1 MAHIRL
7 RPVAESDLAAVLAIN
22 EQSVPHVNSVSL
34 DTMRRFASCA
44 GYFRVATVDEAVVG
58 FLIGLTRDTPYDSPN
73 FLTFRRW
80 FPEFVYV
87 DRIAV
92 AQSARVGGVGRALY
106 DDVERFATALA
117 PLLTCEVNLR
127 PPDPDSLAFHR
138 RMGFSQVGTQQTDG
152 GRKTVALLMKR
163 VGDSRDR
170 RRTPFALADPAR
182 SLRSSRR
189 GGLPP
194 RDTCGETAI
203 GCSQGDSRENH

>member
-7 RPVAESDLAAVLAIN
+7 RPVAEADLAAVLAIN
-22 EQSVPHVNSVSL
+22 EQSVPHVNSVPL
-34 DTMRRFASCA
+34 DTLRRFASCA
-44 GYFRVATVDEAVVG
+44 GHFRVATVADVVVG

-80 FPEFVYV
+80 FPEFVYI

-92 AQSARVGGVGRALY
+92 ERRARAGGVGRALY
-106 DDVERFATALA
+106 GDVERYATAVA

-127 PPDPDSLAFHR
+127 PHNPASLAFHR

-152 GRKTVALLMKR
+152 GRTTVALLMKW
-163 VGDSRDR
+163 VEEGRD

-182 SLRSSRR
+182 SPRSSRP
-189 GGLPP
+189 GGRPP
-194 RDTCGETAI
+194 HDICGETAT
-203 GCSQGDSRENH
+203 GCSRGDSRENH